1 MLFLFKKKKETKIE
15 KVEFLLLLT
24 HVCNNMYLFIYV
36 FIFGQIFKLSSQKSE
51 LVNLTYPKVW
61 LVEKKN
67 TFRICDVCLFSQY
80 LTNKITLLIY

>member
-1 MLFLFKKKKETKIE
+1 MYHAIFILKKKETKIE

-24 HVCNNMYLFIYV
+24 HVCNNIYLFISV

-61 LVEKKN
+61 LVEKKKHIQN
-67 TFRICDVCLFSQY
+67 LWRVSF
-80 LTNKITLLIY
+80 

>member
-24 HVCNNMYLFIYV
+24 HVCNNIYLFISV

-61 LVEKKN
+61 LVEKKKHIQN
-67 TFRICDVCLFSQY
+67 LWRVSF
-80 LTNKITLLIY
+80 

>member
-1 MLFLFKKKKETKIE
+1 MYHAIFILKKKKETKIE

-24 HVCNNMYLFIYV
+24 HVCNNIYLFIYV

-61 LVEKKN
+61 LVEKKK
-67 TFRICDVCLFSQY
+67 THSEFVTCVFLVSI
-80 LTNKITLLIY
+80 